1 MSIKKKG
8 IDYYQHFI
16 GMTNDEKLSG
26 LRMEYGSVAID
37 VWLTLYDLI
46 YGGNGYYIE
55 YGDEK
60 TRKGVVW
67 KILGIVRGKY
77 SPTPETIS
85 NIIEDLVACELFS
98 GDRFKSG
105 ILTSKRIQ
113 KQFYQA
119 TVERKVVEI
128 NPEHWLLNLEE
139 MKKLSLKNA
148 ILRYFENRPNSEEN
162 RPIMCENRSEKEQ
175 SRVEKSRV
183 EKSRDNMTDKPSP
196 PCSKSEC
203 ESIFDLYNTIC
214 VSYPKLTA
222 RSAARIKAIKARLN
236 SGYTTEDF
244 KRLFEKAEASSFLKG
259 KNDRNWSATFDWL
272 IADKNMAKVLDGN
285 YEDKKSETDQT
296 SFGHDLNEYKSLV
309 NNFGD

>member
-1 MSIKKKG
+1 MAINKKG

-139 MKKLSLKNA
+139 MKKLSLKNV
-148 ILRYFENRPNSEEN
+148 ILRYFENRPNCEEN
-162 RPIMCENRSEKEQ
+162 RPIMCENRPEKKQ

-183 EKSRDNMTDKPSP
+183 EESISKMTDKPSP
-196 PCSKSEC
+196 PSKSEC

-222 RSAARIKAIKARLN
+222 QSAARIKAIKARFN

-244 KRLFEKAEASSFLKG
+244 KRLFEKAESSSFLKG

-296 SFGHDLNEYKSLV
+296 SFGHDLNMYKNLV
-309 NNFGD
+309 NSFGD

>member
-60 TRKGVVW
+60 TRKCEVW

-85 NIIEDLVACELFS
+85 NIIEDLVAGELFS
-98 GDRFKSG
+98 DDRFKSG

-162 RPIMCENRSEKEQ
+162 RPIMCENRSEKKQ
-175 SRVEKSRV
+175 SRVEESR
-183 EKSRDNMTDKPSP
+183 
-196 PCSKSEC
+196 
-203 ESIFDLYNTIC
+203 
-214 VSYPKLTA
+214 
-222 RSAARIKAIKARLN
+222 
-236 SGYTTEDF
+236 G
-244 KRLFEKAEASSFLKG
+244 
-259 KNDRNWSATFDWL
+259 
-272 IADKNMAKVLDGN
+272 
-285 YEDKKSETDQT
+285 
-296 SFGHDLNEYKSLV
+296 EYI
-309 NNFGD
+309 

>member
-162 RPIMCENRSEKEQ
+162 RPIMCENRSEKKQ
-175 SRVEKSRV
+175 SRVEESRG
-183 EKSRDNMTDKPSP
+183 EESISKMTDKPSP
-196 PCSKSEC
+196 PSKSEC

-222 RSAARIKAIKARLN
+222 R
-236 SGYTTEDF
+236 
-244 KRLFEKAEASSFLKG
+244 
-259 KNDRNWSATFDWL
+259 
-272 IADKNMAKVLDGN
+272 
-285 YEDKKSETDQT
+285 
-296 SFGHDLNEYKSLV
+296 
-309 NNFGD
+309 